1 MRPEVLTVE
10 AVEREGPGV
19 VTLRFDESHD
29 VAPGQFGM
37 WWVPG
42 VDEIPM
48 SYAADDA
55 ILVRDVGEAT
65 AALCGMEPGD
75 RVGVRGP
82 FGEPFDVPSSDELVV
97 VGGGTGMAPVAVLA
111 ETASRAGADV
121 TVLIGAATADQVAY
135 DDRLAAVADVGVAT
149 EDGTQGH
156 EGLVT
161 DLLDAVLVDGD
172 GGGGTGDPAVGL
184 DAVAPQHV
192 ATCGPEPMMAAVL
205 DRFADR
211 PGDVQVCLERYMK
224 CGIGICGSCCIDDDG
239 SPVCA
244 DGPVYRAPAV
254 VDGEFGLYHRDA
266 AGRIEE
272 F

>member
-1 MRPEVLTVE
+1 MRPTIRTVD
-10 AVEREGPGV
+10 AVVEHGPGV
-19 VTLRFDESHD
+19 ATVRFDEVHD

-48 SYAADDA
+48 SYADEDA
-55 ILVRDVGEAT
+55 ILVRAVGEAT
-65 AALCGMEPGD
+65 EALCAMEPGD

-82 FGEPFDVPSSDELVV
+82 FGEPFEVPASGELVV

-111 ETASRAGADV
+111 EAASAAGADV
-121 TVLIGAATADQVAY
+121 TVLIGAASADQVAY
-135 DDRLAAVADVGVAT
+135 ADRLAAVADVGVAT
-149 EDGTQGH
+149 EDGSRGH

-161 DLLDAVLVDGD
+161 ELLDSARD
-172 GGGGTGDPAVGL
+172 GGDAATGVGP
-184 DAVAPQHV
+184 VAPDEV
-192 ATCGPEPMMAAVL
+192 ASCGPEPMMAAVL
-205 DRFADR
+205 DRFVDR

-224 CGIGICGSCCIDDDG
+224 CGIGICGSCCIDGSG
-239 SPVCA
+239 SPVCS
-244 DGPVYRAPAV
+244 DGPVYRADAV
-254 VDGEFGLYHRDA
+254 TGGEFGLYHRDA